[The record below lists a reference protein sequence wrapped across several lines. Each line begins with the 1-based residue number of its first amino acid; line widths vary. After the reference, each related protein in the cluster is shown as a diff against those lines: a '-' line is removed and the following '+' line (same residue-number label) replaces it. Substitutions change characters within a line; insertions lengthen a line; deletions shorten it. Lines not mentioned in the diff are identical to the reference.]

1 YRKHILQLLIGMIAA
16 SFISL
21 LFPLLT
27 RLLVDIG
34 IQNKNLNFVLL
45 IVFSQIFLFLG
56 DSAISII
63 RSWLLLYIN
72 TRISLNII
80 SDFLGKLLKLP

>member
-1 YRKHILQLLIGMIAA
+1 KSWISGSELKGVLLILEPTSQFSEKIDNTEKQESKAYLIKYLLPYRKHILQLLIGMIAA

-34 IQNKNLNFVLL
+34 IQNK
-45 IVFSQIFLFLG
+45 
-56 DSAISII
+56 
-63 RSWLLLYIN
+63 
-72 TRISLNII
+72 
-80 SDFLGKLLKLP
+80 

>member
-1 YRKHILQLLIGMIAA
+1 MAA

-56 DSAISII
+56 DSAISI
-63 RSWLLLYIN
+63 
-72 TRISLNII
+72 
-80 SDFLGKLLKLP
+80 